1 MSRKEERRGPARDA
15 PPAAYGGGAP
25 RQADW
30 MKNLLKNFLP
40 YKKQIVLMVLILILQ
55 AYCDLA
61 LPGYTQDII
70 DVGIQNRGVEH
81 ILPQRITAG
90 DARSVEALMTDQ
102 ERKLWDESYD
112 TAGDFYIRNDLDE
125 NRLDELDEALL
136 IPVVLAFQAEQA
148 AAGAESSQEAAG
160 AKSSQEAVAQSDQD
174 APGTKVPG
182 AQADQDAQG
191 TEVPGAQDARKILQK
206 TIDTSGT
213 QTLHAMGAAFAAG
226 AEERAGVD
234 VNAGQTAYLWHQGLL
249 MFLMALLMFA
259 AAAVVSFIAVRVG
272 AQIGRDLRGR
282 LFRSV
287 MSFSNA
293 EMDRFSTASLIT
305 RCTNDVQQVQMTT
318 TLLLR
323 MVTYAPIIGI
333 WGIIKVA
340 QTGASMSWIIA
351 LAVLILIAFVALL
364 FSITMPKFRIMQSL
378 IDALNLVSRE
388 ILTGLSVIRA
398 FGREKEEEARFD
410 KANIDLMKTQLFTGR
425 VMSLMEPTMMMIMYG
440 LTLFITWISA
450 GRIDRGDLQVGAMT
464 AFIAYSMIIVFSF
477 LILTMMSI
485 LIPRAGVAAD
495 RIEEVIT
502 TSSSITEAA
511 DAKAIADPKGL
522 VEFDH
527 VSFRY
532 PDAANDVLSD
542 ISFTAEPGKTT
553 AIIGSTGSGKSTLIN
568 LIPRF
573 YDITAG
579 SLRVDGQEVRELKLN
594 DLRKE
599 IGLVP
604 QKGVLFSGT
613 IESNL
618 RFGNENAEA
627 EHLTEI
633 VDIAQAA
640 EFIKEKT
647 EGLESAIAQGGSN
660 VSGGQKQRLA
670 IARALAADPKIL
682 IFDDSFSALDMKTD
696 RQLRKALT
704 EYTKDVTTII
714 VAQRISTIWH
724 ADQILVLDEGRLV
737 GLWTHQEL
745 MESCSVYRQIA
756 RSQLS
761 EAELEAV

>member
-1 MSRKEERRGPARDA
+1 MNI
-15 PPAAYGGGAP
+15 
-25 RQADW
+25 
-30 MKNLLKNFLP
+30 MKNLLKNFIP
-40 YKKQIVLMVLILILQ
+40 YKKLIVLMVLILIVQ

-61 LPGYTQDII
+61 LPGYTQYII

-81 ILPQRITAG
+81 ILPEKITEE
-90 DARSVEALMTDQ
+90 DSLRVETLMTDQ
-102 ERKLWDESYD
+102 ELKLWNNSYNTNESIFSRKPMDE
-112 TAGDFYIRNDLDE
+112 A
-125 NRLDELDEALL
+125 RLDELDEALL
-136 IPVVLAFQAEQA
+136 IPVVLAFQADQA
-148 AAGAESSQEAAG
+148 AAGGQTKPNAAGGQKEQSSPAADPEAAR
-160 AKSSQEAVAQSDQD
+160 
-174 APGTKVPG
+174 
-182 AQADQDAQG
+182 
-191 TEVPGAQDARKILQK
+191 EVLKK
-206 TIDTSGT
+206 TIESSGT

-234 VNAGQTAYLWHQGLL
+234 VTAGQTSYLWHQGLL

-259 AAAVVSFIAVRVG
+259 AASVVSFIAARVG
-272 AQIGRDLRGR
+272 AQIGRDLRSR

-293 EMDRFSTASLIT
+293 ETDHFSTASLIT
-305 RCTNDVQQVQMTT
+305 RCTNDVQQVQMTA

-364 FSITMPKFRIMQSL
+364 FSITMPKFRIMQTL

-410 KANIDLMKTQLFTGR
+410 KANIDLMKTQLFTSR

-450 GRIDRGDLQVGAMT
+450 GHIDRGDLQVGAMT
-464 AFIAYSMIIVFSF
+464 AFISYSMIIVFSF
-477 LILTMMSI
+477 LILTIMSI

-502 TSSSITEAA
+502 TSSSITDLP
-511 DAKAIADPKGL
+511 DAKTIEDPKGL

-532 PDAANDVLSD
+532 PDAENDVLSD
-542 ISFTAEPGKTT
+542 ITFTAEPGKTT

-573 YDITAG
+573 YDITSG
-579 SLRVDGQEVRELKLN
+579 SLRVDGQEVRELKLK

-618 RFGNENAEA
+618 RFGNENVTDDQIAD
-627 EHLTEI
+627 I
-633 VDIAQAA
+633 VNISQAA
-640 EFIKEKT
+640 EFIEEKT
-647 EGLESAIAQGGSN
+647 EGLESVIAQGGSN

-670 IARALAADPKIL
+670 IGCALASDPKIL

-696 RQLRKALT
+696 RQLRKALA
-704 EYTKDVTTII
+704 EYTRNVTTII
-714 VAQRISTIWH
+714 VAQRISTILH

-737 GLWTHQEL
+737 GIGTHPEL
-745 MESCSVYRQIA
+745 MESCSVYQQIA
-756 RSQLS
+756 HSQLS
-761 EAELEAV
+761 ESELEAV

>member
-1 MSRKEERRGPARDA
+1 MNI
-15 PPAAYGGGAP
+15 
-25 RQADW
+25 
-30 MKNLLKNFLP
+30 MKNLLKNFIP
-40 YKKQIVLMVLILILQ
+40 YKKLIVLMVLILIVQ

-81 ILPQRITAG
+81 ILPEKITEE
-90 DARSVEALMTDQ
+90 DSLRVETLMTDQ
-102 ERKLWDESYD
+102 ELKLWNNSYNTNESIFSRKPMDE
-112 TAGDFYIRNDLDE
+112 A
-125 NRLDELDEALL
+125 RLDELDEALL
-136 IPVVLAFQAEQA
+136 IPVVLAFQADQA
-148 AAGAESSQEAAG
+148 AAGGQTKPNAAGGQKEQSSPAADPEAAR
-160 AKSSQEAVAQSDQD
+160 
-174 APGTKVPG
+174 
-182 AQADQDAQG
+182 
-191 TEVPGAQDARKILQK
+191 EVLKK
-206 TIDTSGT
+206 TIESSGT

-234 VNAGQTAYLWHQGLL
+234 VTAGQTSYLWHQGLL

-259 AAAVVSFIAVRVG
+259 AASVVSFIAARVG
-272 AQIGRDLRGR
+272 AQIGRDLRSR

-293 EMDRFSTASLIT
+293 ETDHFSTASLIT
-305 RCTNDVQQVQMTT
+305 RCTNDVQQVQMTA

-364 FSITMPKFRIMQSL
+364 FSITMPKFRIMQTL

-410 KANIDLMKTQLFTGR
+410 KANIDLMKTQLFTSR

-450 GRIDRGDLQVGAMT
+450 GHIDRGDLQVGAMT
-464 AFIAYSMIIVFSF
+464 AFISYSMIIVFSF
-477 LILTMMSI
+477 LILTIMSI

-502 TSSSITEAA
+502 TSSSITDLP
-511 DAKAIADPKGL
+511 DAKTIEDPKGL

-532 PDAANDVLSD
+532 PDAENDVLSD
-542 ISFTAEPGKTT
+542 ITFTAEPGKTT

-573 YDITAG
+573 YDITSG
-579 SLRVDGQEVRELKLN
+579 SLRVDGQEVRELKLK

-618 RFGNENAEA
+618 RFGNENVTDDQIAD
-627 EHLTEI
+627 I
-633 VDIAQAA
+633 VNISQAA
-640 EFIKEKT
+640 EFIEEKT
-647 EGLESAIAQGGSN
+647 EGLESVIAQGGSN

-670 IARALAADPKIL
+670 IGRALASDPKIL

-696 RQLRKALT
+696 RQLRKALA
-704 EYTKDVTTII
+704 EYTRNVTTII
-714 VAQRISTIWH
+714 VAQRISTILH

-737 GLWTHQEL
+737 GIGTHPEL
-745 MESCSVYRQIA
+745 MESCSVYQQIA
-756 RSQLS
+756 HSQLS
-761 EAELEAV
+761 ESELEAV

>member
-1 MSRKEERRGPARDA
+1 MNI
-15 PPAAYGGGAP
+15 
-25 RQADW
+25 
-30 MKNLLKNFLP
+30 MKNLLKNFIP
-40 YKKQIVLMVLILILQ
+40 YKKQIVLMVLILIVQ

-70 DVGIQNRGVEH
+70 DVGIQNCGVEH
-81 ILPQRITAG
+81 ILPEKITEE
-90 DARSVEALMTDQ
+90 DSLSVETLMTDQ
-102 ERKLWDESYD
+102 ELKLWNNSYNTNESIFSRKPMDE
-112 TAGDFYIRNDLDE
+112 A
-125 NRLDELDEALL
+125 RLDELDEALL
-136 IPVVLAFQAEQA
+136 IPVVLAFQADQA
-148 AAGAESSQEAAG
+148 AAGGQTKPNAAGGQKEQSSPAADPEAAR
-160 AKSSQEAVAQSDQD
+160 
-174 APGTKVPG
+174 
-182 AQADQDAQG
+182 
-191 TEVPGAQDARKILQK
+191 EVLKK
-206 TIDTSGT
+206 TIESSGT

-234 VNAGQTAYLWHQGLL
+234 VTAGQTSYLWHQGLL

-259 AAAVVSFIAVRVG
+259 AASVVSFIAARVG
-272 AQIGRDLRGR
+272 AQIGRDLRSR

-293 EMDRFSTASLIT
+293 ETDHFSTASLIT
-305 RCTNDVQQVQMTT
+305 RCTNDVQQVQMTA

-364 FSITMPKFRIMQSL
+364 FSITMPKFRIMQTL

-410 KANIDLMKTQLFTGR
+410 KANIDLMKTQLFTSR

-450 GRIDRGDLQVGAMT
+450 GHIDRGDLQVGAMT
-464 AFIAYSMIIVFSF
+464 AFISYSMIIVFSF
-477 LILTMMSI
+477 LILTIMSI

-502 TSSSITEAA
+502 TSSSITDLP
-511 DAKAIADPKGL
+511 DAKTIEDPKGL

-532 PDAANDVLSD
+532 PDAENDVLSD
-542 ISFTAEPGKTT
+542 ITFTAEPGNTT

-573 YDITAG
+573 YDITSG
-579 SLRVDGQEVRELKLN
+579 SLRVDGQEVRELKLK

-618 RFGNENAEA
+618 RFGNENVTDGQIAD
-627 EHLTEI
+627 I
-633 VDIAQAA
+633 VNISQAA
-640 EFIKEKT
+640 EFIEEKT
-647 EGLESAIAQGGSN
+647 EGLESVIAQGGSN

-670 IARALAADPKIL
+670 IGRALASDPKIL

-696 RQLRKALT
+696 RQLRKALA
-704 EYTKDVTTII
+704 EYTRNVTTII
-714 VAQRISTIWH
+714 VAQRISTILH

-737 GLWTHQEL
+737 GIGTHPEL
-745 MESCSVYRQIA
+745 MESCSVYQQIA
-756 RSQLS
+756 HSQLS
-761 EAELEAV
+761 ESELEAV

>member
-1 MSRKEERRGPARDA
+1 MNI
-15 PPAAYGGGAP
+15 
-25 RQADW
+25 
-30 MKNLLKNFLP
+30 MKNLLKNFIP
-40 YKKQIVLMVLILILQ
+40 YKKQIVLMVLILIVQ

-81 ILPQRITAG
+81 ILPEKITEEDSLA
-90 DARSVEALMTDQ
+90 VEALMTDQ
-102 ERKLWDESYD
+102 ELKLWNNSYNTNESIFTRKPMDED
-112 TAGDFYIRNDLDE
+112 
-125 NRLDELDEALL
+125 RLDELDEALL
-136 IPVVLAFQAEQA
+136 IPVVLAFQADQA
-148 AAGAESSQEAAG
+148 SAGAQSSQ
-160 AKSSQEAVAQSDQD
+160 K
-174 APGTKVPG
+174 APGTKSSQKV
-182 AQADQDAQG
+182 Q
-191 TEVPGAQDARKILQK
+191 GAQDARADQAAAGGQTKPNAAGGQKEQSSPAADPEAAREVLKK
-206 TIDTSGT
+206 TIESSGT

-234 VNAGQTAYLWHQGLL
+234 VTAGQTSYLWHQGLL

-259 AAAVVSFIAVRVG
+259 AASVVSFIAARVG
-272 AQIGRDLRGR
+272 AQIGRDLRSR

-293 EMDRFSTASLIT
+293 ETDHFSTASLIT
-305 RCTNDVQQVQMTT
+305 RCTNDVQQVQMTA

-364 FSITMPKFRIMQSL
+364 FSITMPKFRIMQTL

-410 KANIDLMKTQLFTGR
+410 KANIDLMKTQLFTSR

-450 GRIDRGDLQVGAMT
+450 GHIDRGDLQVGAMT
-464 AFIAYSMIIVFSF
+464 AFISYSMIIVFSF
-477 LILTMMSI
+477 LILTIMSI

-502 TSSSITEAA
+502 TSSSITDLP
-511 DAKAIADPKGL
+511 DAKTIEDPKGL

-532 PDAANDVLSD
+532 PDAENDVLSD
-542 ISFTAEPGKTT
+542 ITFTAEPGKTT

-579 SLRVDGQEVRELKLN
+579 SLRVDGQEVRELKLK

-618 RFGNENAEA
+618 RFGNENVTDDQIAD
-627 EHLTEI
+627 I
-633 VDIAQAA
+633 VNISQAA
-640 EFIKEKT
+640 EFIEEKT
-647 EGLESAIAQGGSN
+647 EGLESVIAQGGSN

-670 IARALAADPKIL
+670 IGRALASDPKIL

-696 RQLRKALT
+696 RQLRKALA
-704 EYTKDVTTII
+704 EYTRNVTTII
-714 VAQRISTIWH
+714 VAQRISTILH

-737 GLWTHQEL
+737 GIGTHPEL
-745 MESCSVYRQIA
+745 MESCSVYQQIA
-756 RSQLS
+756 HSQLS
-761 EAELEAV
+761 ESELEAV